1 MNNLD
6 VVKYAIASTSKYD
19 YSLKQINKKYI
30 QLIERYNE
38 AVYKLCNEE
47 CEELENKYNSK
58 PEIFYCF
65 KDNILYVE
73 AKISYGSYSYKC
85 NGFQIQMVN
94 YGLEEAKPLKNTL
107 HIYEEMKNKNSFTSK
122 FNNIRIGDTNLLLNS
137 RNTFM
142 YKITEDSITNNDIP
156 LFVTSSNQVL
166 NTDKV
171 NNIKFRSE
179 QLPIDINEEKNIFK
193 KIFK

>member
-1 MNNLD
+1 
-6 VVKYAIASTSKYD
+6 
-19 YSLKQINKKYI
+19 
-30 QLIERYNE
+30 
-38 AVYKLCNEE
+38 
-47 CEELENKYNSK
+47 
-58 PEIFYCF
+58 
-65 KDNILYVE
+65 
-73 AKISYGSYSYKC
+73 
-85 NGFQIQMVN
+85 MVN

-107 HIYEEMKNKNSFTSK
+107 HIYKEMKNKNSFTSK
-122 FNNIRIGDTNLLLNS
+122 FNNIRIADTNLLLNS

-156 LFVTSSNQVL
+156 LFVTNSNQVL

>member
-1 MNNLD
+1 
-6 VVKYAIASTSKYD
+6 
-19 YSLKQINKKYI
+19 
-30 QLIERYNE
+30 
-38 AVYKLCNEE
+38 
-47 CEELENKYNSK
+47 
-58 PEIFYCF
+58 
-65 KDNILYVE
+65 
-73 AKISYGSYSYKC
+73 
-85 NGFQIQMVN
+85 MVN

-107 HIYEEMKNKNSFTSK
+107 HIYNEMKNKNSFTSK

-156 LFVTSSNQVL
+156 LFVTNSNQVL

>member
-1 MNNLD
+1 
-6 VVKYAIASTSKYD
+6 
-19 YSLKQINKKYI
+19 
-30 QLIERYNE
+30 
-38 AVYKLCNEE
+38 
-47 CEELENKYNSK
+47 
-58 PEIFYCF
+58 
-65 KDNILYVE
+65 
-73 AKISYGSYSYKC
+73 
-85 NGFQIQMVN
+85 MVN

-107 HIYEEMKNKNSFTSK
+107 HIYKEMKNKNSFTSK

-156 LFVTSSNQVL
+156 LFVTSNNQIL